1 MKADKLNT
9 YHKPTMKEYIH
20 RDSFLYPQP
29 EIREP
34 IRRDYYYIPE
44 FGYSDD
50 DAFNES
56 GYNSDMAAYN
66 TYKESILPV
75 VGEHSWKNW
84 QKVVEGVDFEIRY
97 KLSEGGIG
105 GYNYWDARI
114 LLGGKEPAIVFALPL
129 NTQKQEPERES

>member
-1 MKADKLNT
+1 
-9 YHKPTMKEYIH
+9 MKEYIH

-29 EIREP
+29 DVLYNFGKYKGLEDAPELLKKDRE
-34 IRRDYYYIPE
+34 
-44 FGYSDD
+44 
-50 DAFNES
+50 
-56 GYNSDMAAYN
+56 AYN

-75 VGEHSWKNW
+75 VGEHSWKNG
-84 QKVVEGVDFEIRY
+84 QKVVEGVDFEVRY